1 MNLSLPPY
9 SSYTKFAHRTKNE
22 KACGEG
28 TVRPGHLGHSTN
40 HPEAHPNVHATSV
53 RGAVTEKIGAVRV
66 MTMRSDDEI
75 EKEGVQLEKRDGNNE
90 NEMEG
95 VQPEVVQ
102 SELQDLQ
109 AWGRHYLDGGENCGG

>member
-1 MNLSLPPY
+1 M
-9 SSYTKFAHRTKNE
+9 
-22 KACGEG
+22 
-28 TVRPGHLGHSTN
+28 
-40 HPEAHPNVHATSV
+40 
-53 RGAVTEKIGAVRV
+53 TEKIGAVRV